1 MQAIPATRLPVP
13 ETPRAPVVA
22 AGGLSIN
29 PGAKLQVD
37 ERVLGFIPV
46 KLAIDMGDLL
56 EGKHGRNFRFT
67 FQGPNVARVQG
78 VASYAFFST
87 QVDQQLAVQGG
98 HLVQDVAVHLGEG
111 RKVQAEG
118 NLKLFGWTLPFRT
131 RLEHARTSPST
142 FAFRI
147 DSLEVGNK
155 SRLTIP
161 KPIVAFL
168 ATFILGAVGRLK
180 GVNAVSSDTVSMDM
194 DSLAVPPS
202 PQAGVAAT
210 MRRT

>member
-1 MQAIPATRLPVP
+1 MQAIPASRLPVASATRVP
-13 ETPRAPVVA
+13 AVA

-56 EGKHGRNFRFT
+56 EGKHGRDFRFT
-67 FQGPNVARVQG
+67 FTGPNVARVQG
-78 VASYAFFST
+78 VASYAIFST
-87 QVDQQLAVQGG
+87 QVDQQMAVQGG
-98 HLVQDVAVHLGEG
+98 HLVQDMAVHLGEN
-111 RKVQAEG
+111 RKVHAEG
-118 NLKLFGWTLPFRT
+118 NLKFFGLTLPFRT
-131 RLEHARTSPST
+131 RLEHARTTPST

-147 DSLEVGNK
+147 ESLEIG
-155 SRLTIP
+155 SRSRISIP

-180 GVNAVSSDTVSMDM
+180 GVRAVSADTVSMDM
-194 DSLAVPPS
+194 DSLAVPPT
-202 PQAGVAAT
+202 PTAGVAAT
-210 MRRT
+210 MRRP